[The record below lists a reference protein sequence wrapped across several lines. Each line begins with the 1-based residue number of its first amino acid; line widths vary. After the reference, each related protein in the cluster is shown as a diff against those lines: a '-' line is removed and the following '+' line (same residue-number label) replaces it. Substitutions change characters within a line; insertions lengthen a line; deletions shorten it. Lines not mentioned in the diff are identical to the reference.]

1 MANNIPF
8 QQMGP
13 TVAII
18 STTANTQ
25 GNVVS
30 ITASSPCN
38 QYFVSNP
45 DVSYGVFMAF
55 GQSSAITAVF
65 PSAGA
70 AADVIYIPAYSYK
83 VFTGLQVGP
92 NKTVYARCIAE
103 HPSATV
109 YVAPGE
115 GF

>member
-13 TVAII
+13 TVSITA
-18 STTANTQ
+18 TTANTQ

-30 ITASSPCN
+30 ITAVSPCN

-45 DVSYGVFMAF
+45 DINYGVFVAY
-55 GQSSAITAVF
+55 GTTANVTANI
-65 PSAGA
+65 PNGGPEN
-70 AADVIYIPAYSYK
+70 VVYIPAYSYK
-83 VFTGLQVGP
+83 VFTGPQCSSTT
-92 NKTVYARCIAE
+92 TVYARCIAT
-103 HPSATV
+103 HANAVV
-109 YVAPGE
+109 YVCPGE